1 MGMLDEEARTEADMR
16 KSAELIVDTCF
27 GVEEDDVVT
36 IITDDRRKEEA
47 EMVAQVVS
55 ERGGWPIVMNNEMQ
69 VSRAMKDTHF
79 PMIPPRNL
87 HQAMVTSDEI
97 IIITNLEWANR
108 FAHVSA
114 VKESCLANAR
124 IGSVEEGLVAG
135 PLAFPTLKKPLSMR
149 AMQSPCSRVHA
160 GFV

>member
-1 MGMLDEEARTEADMR
+1 MGMLDEEVRTEADMR

-55 ERGGWPIVMNNEMQ
+55 ERGGWPIVMNNETQ

-108 FAHVSA
+108 FARWKKA
-114 VKESCLANAR
+114 
-124 IGSVEEGLVAG
+124 LVAG
-135 PLAFPTLKKPLSMR
+135 LLACPTLKRPLSTR
-149 AMQSPCSRVHA
+149 VMQLPCSRVHA
-160 GFV
+160 EFV